1 MSIKTLVL
9 AASMLL
15 AFSSA
20 SVWAASHEK
29 AEVKTEAPVACIT
42 EFNLDELSDEDKAK
56 NQLPICEEDAEES
69 DEAPKVEKKA
79 D

>member
-9 AASMLL
+9 AVSILL
-15 AFSSA
+15 GFSSV

-29 AEVKTEAPVACIT
+29 AAEAPAECIT
-42 EFNLDELSDEDKAK
+42 EFNLDALSDEDKAK

>member
-9 AASMLL
+9 AITMLL
-15 AFSSA
+15 GFSSA

-29 AEVKTEAPVACIT
+29 AEVPAECIT